1 MYKDNRWELILI
13 DQVLD
18 FNKQDV
24 KEINLESNLNTDED
38 DEAEKMNV
46 LNEIFRDKIKPR
58 KIKKKGVFVRR
69 VKKKRPNLGFFD

>member
-1 MYKDNRWELILI
+1 EEI

-24 KEINLESNLNTDED
+24 KEINLDSNLKTEED
-38 DEAEKMNV
+38 NEAEKMNV
-46 LNEIFRDKIKPR
+46 LNEIFREKIKPR

-69 VKKKRPNLGFFD
+69 VKKRRPNIGFFD